1 MIEIS
6 TAKNLDAT
14 DTLSQF
20 RNRFY
25 IPMHQN
31 IPVVYLCGNSLG
43 LQPITAKNAIL
54 TELDSWATLGVEGH
68 FIGANPWIDF
78 HKPLAELSTKIVG
91 AKAHEIVVMNSL
103 TVNLHLLLVSF
114 YQPTAQKYK
123 ILMEGGAFPSDQY
136 AVESQVKFHHLL
148 PEDAIVEIFPRANE
162 HTLRTEDIIEKI
174 KELGNSLA
182 LVLFGGVNYYTGQA
196 FAMQAITE
204 AGQSVGAKVG
214 FDLAHA
220 VGNIPLQLHDWKV
233 DFAVWCSYKYLNSG
247 AGGTS
252 GVFIHEKYAEDYTR
266 SRFAGWWGHDRKNRF
281 LMQKGFVPM
290 FGAEGWQL
298 SNAQILPMAV
308 HKAALEIFEEA
319 GMENLR
325 AKSEKLSK
333 FAIDLLKQFNEEQTT
348 TKVTILTPQNP
359 QERGCQL
366 SLLFAENGREI
377 FQKLRQNGIIA
388 DWREPSIIR
397 IAPTPLYNSFE
408 DVWKFYE
415 ALKM

>member
-220 VGNIPLQLHDWKV
+220 VGNIPLRLHDWKV